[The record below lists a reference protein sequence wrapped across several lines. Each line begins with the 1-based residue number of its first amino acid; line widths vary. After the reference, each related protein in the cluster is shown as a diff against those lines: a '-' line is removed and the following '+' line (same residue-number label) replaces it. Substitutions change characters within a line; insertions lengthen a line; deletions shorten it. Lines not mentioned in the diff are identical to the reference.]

1 MKKETLTMKEIIVIV
16 AFIVILALYAIINIE
31 RTKNK
36 REVEEKEAGKIEKLL
51 SVIREYAINQP
62 KLAEI
67 MNKMGLL

>member
-1 MKKETLTMKEIIVIV
+1 MKEIIVIV

-51 SVIREYAINQP
+51 SVIREYAKDQP

-67 MNKMGLL
+67 MNKLGLL